1 MKRNKLILLFLFLIL
16 TFPNIL
22 NASRLTLQDEYDYLE
37 ELKENK
43 RQKDEEQ
50 KMSEEEYRKL
60 NQEVYQI
67 GVDIERLNK
76 EIIEAEEEIKKSEK
90 EIELKKE
97 EIDNILV
104 FLQLSNGEKAYLE
117 YIFEAKSFTDFIH
130 RISIVE
136 QISKYNKELI
146 GTLND
151 LIIQN
156 NNLKK
161 KNAENIKTQET
172 KKAELKIKMVEVD
185 KQIDELKD
193 AGATIEQQ
201 IKAQEDWIA
210 QVKSSGCTLND
221 RISVCMNTIPTA
233 TGFLR
238 PLIKG
243 VVTSEYY
250 WRISPITG
258 RLETHSGIDL
268 GNSSPAEG
276 TDVYPVAPGRVY
288 AKIYRSSCGGN
299 MLYLVHYVNGKEYTS
314 VYMHLLDFNE
324 SFGVGDI
331 VTTNDVVA
339 HMGGYST
346 STSHGGYDGCTTGAH
361 LHLTLA
367 TGHTT
372 NHRATMFNPRDM
384 IYFPNMWQF
393 WYSRSW

>member
-1 MKRNKLILLFLFLIL
+1 MKKNVITIVLVTIILLLPKNLFAAYE
-16 TFPNIL
+16 TFGEE
-22 NASRLTLQDEYDYLE
+22 QDYLT
-37 ELKENK
+37 ELREKK
-43 RQKDEEQ
+43 KAKDNEQ
-50 KMSEEEYRKL
+50 QMSEEEYKKL

-67 GVDIERLNK
+67 GVDIENLTK
-76 EIIEAEEEIKKSEK
+76 EIQKAEEEIEKSEK

-117 YIFEAKSFTDFIH
+117 YIFEAASFTDFIH

-146 GTLND
+146 NSLND
-151 LIIQN
+151 LIVQN
-156 NNLKK
+156 NKLKK
-161 KNAENIKTQET
+161 KNEENIKTQES
-172 KKAELKIKMVEVD
+172 KKADLKIKMAEID
-185 KQIDELKD
+185 KKIDDLKEE
-193 AGATIEQQ
+193 GANIEEQ
-201 IKAQEDWIA
+201 IKAQEEWIA
-210 QVKSSGCTLND
+210 QLESSGCKNRND
-221 RISVCMNTIPTA
+221 KISVCMNSIPTA
-233 TGFLR
+233 SGFLR

-258 RLETHSGIDL
+258 ILETHSGIDL

-276 TDVYPVAPGRVY
+276 TDIYPVAPGRVF

-299 MLYLVHYVNGKEYTS
+299 MLYIVHNVNGKEYTS

-324 SFGVGDI
+324 NFSVGDI

-339 HMGGYST
+339 HMGGWST

-372 NHRATMFNPRDM
+372 NHRSTMFNPRDK
-384 IYFPNMWQF
+384 IYFPDGF
-393 WYSRSW
+393 WYTRSW

>member
-1 MKRNKLILLFLFLIL
+1 MKKYLIILFFL
-16 TFPNIL
+16 
-22 NASRLTLQDEYDYLE
+22 LTLFIIPKNIYASFTTFGEEQDYLE
-37 ELKENK
+37 ELKEEK
-43 RQKDEEQ
+43 RKKDSEKQ
-50 KMSEEEYRKL
+50 LTEEEYKKL
-60 NQEVYQI
+60 SNEVYQI
-67 GVDIERLNK
+67 GVDIENLNK
-76 EIIEAEEEIKKSEK
+76 EIREAEEEIKESEK
-90 EIELKKE
+90 EIEQKKE

-146 GTLND
+146 NSLND
-151 LIIQN
+151 LIVQN

-161 KNAENIKTQET
+161 KNEENIKTQEA
-172 KKAELKIKMVEVD
+172 KKADLKVKMAELDRKIDSLEEEGAN
-185 KQIDELKD
+185 IDE
-193 AGATIEQQ
+193 Q
-201 IKAQEDWIA
+201 IKAQEEWIA
-210 QVKSSGCTLND
+210 ELESSGCKSRSD
-221 RISVCMNTIPTA
+221 KISVCFNTIPTA

-258 RLETHSGIDL
+258 KLETHSGIDL

-276 TDVYPVAPGRVY
+276 TDVYAVAPGRVY

-299 MLYLVHYVNGKEYTS
+299 MLYIVHNVNGREYTS

-324 SFGVGDI
+324 SFKVGDI
-331 VTTNDVVA
+331 VTTNDIIG

-372 NHRATMFNPRDM
+372 NHRASMFNPRDM
-384 IYFPNMWQF
+384 IYFPNGF